1 MDKTHILER
10 KQSEYVIM
18 YIYSKIIRIEP
29 LFNFSMQFFFSYFVL
44 ILYFIFSY
52 VPFQE
57 KYSKIMY
64 AVQEASEHGK
74 TGADCADKYPW

>member
-1 MDKTHILER
+1 MTILF
-10 KQSEYVIM
+10 YC
-18 YIYSKIIRIEP
+18 
-29 LFNFSMQFFFSYFVL
+29 YFVL
-44 ILYFIFSY
+44 TLYFIFSY